1 MQEFD
6 RNERVMTLDSRHL
19 NKSSERIIN
28 AILSELIHRREA
40 ANPPY
45 VDAEKLTP
53 KQLMKINTIK
63 NMLFLKFTSV
73 DYEGFLRGIHRD
85 KRFKG
90 VL

>member
-6 RNERVMTLDSRHL
+6 RNERVMTLDNRHL
-19 NKSSERIIN
+19 DKTNERIIE
-28 AILSELIHRREA
+28 AVLSELLGRREE

-45 VDAEKLTP
+45 VEEEVLTP
-53 KQLMKINTIK
+53 KQQKMIATVK

-73 DYEGFLRGIHRD
+73 DYEGFLRGIHKD

-90 VL
+90 VI

>member
-19 NKSSERIIN
+19 DKTNERIIE
-28 AILSELIHRREA
+28 AVLSELIGRREE

-45 VDAEKLTP
+45 AGKEELTP
-53 KQLMKINTIK
+53 KQQKMITTVK

-73 DYEGFLRGIHRD
+73 DYEGFLRGIHKD

-90 VL
+90 VI